1 MRLMWLPQAALY
13 KWMNLFRCLQGV
25 PFVTACTVSKKK
37 SERRFFCFEPP
48 IRISGYCLALDS
60 YSGGREQSELL
71 ELRRIKKGVI
81 GLALGHVSLPSPP

>member
-1 MRLMWLPQAALY
+1 MY
-13 KWMNLFRCLQGV
+13 
-25 PFVTACTVSKKK
+25 SIKKK

-60 YSGGREQSELL
+60 NSGGREQSELL

-81 GLALGHVSLPSPP
+81 GLALGHVSLPSPPLKKINKIRQAVWNCHGAKK

>member
-1 MRLMWLPQAALY
+1 MY
-13 KWMNLFRCLQGV
+13 
-25 PFVTACTVSKKK
+25 SIKKK

-60 YSGGREQSELL
+60 NSGGREQSELL

-81 GLALGHVSLPSPP
+81 GLALGHVSLPSPPPLKKINKIRQAVWNCHGAKK